1 MAEAQVRAARCLVES
16 LRQANPD
23 SVIYPA
29 VRRAQNPAMTTKRE
43 SESLSQRE
51 VPKAPRS
58 LRILIADD
66 ERDTVLTLMMLLREE
81 GHEVRG
87 VYTGRQ
93 VLEAIR
99 DFDPDV
105 LVLDIAM
112 PDLSGWEVA
121 RTIRKHPDGQR
132 RMLIGIS
139 GEYKNSVDKLLSTV
153 VGFDHYLLKPCSP
166 NALIALLRTP
176 ASP

>member
-1 MAEAQVRAARCLVES
+1 
-16 LRQANPD
+16 
-23 SVIYPA
+23 
-29 VRRAQNPAMTTKRE
+29 MTTKRGG
-43 SESLSQRE
+43 ESLSQRD

-58 LRILIADD
+58 LRILLADD
-66 ERDTVLTLMMLLREE
+66 ERDTVLTLMMVLREE

-93 VLEAIR
+93 VLDAIR
-99 DFDPDV
+99 GFDPEV
-105 LVLDIAM
+105 LILDIAM

-121 RTIRKHPDGQR
+121 RTIRTHRDGQR
-132 RMLIGIS
+132 RLLIGMS

-166 NALIALLRTP
+166 NAILALLEPLRQP
-176 ASP
+176 GNEHRS

>member
-1 MAEAQVRAARCLVES
+1 
-16 LRQANPD
+16 
-23 SVIYPA
+23 
-29 VRRAQNPAMTTKRE
+29 MTTKRGVE
-43 SESLSQRE
+43 NPSQGE
-51 VPKAPRS
+51 APNSPRS

-93 VLEAIR
+93 VLDAIH
-99 DFDPDV
+99 DFDPDA

-121 RTIRKHPDGQR
+121 RTIRKHADGQR
-132 RMLIGIS
+132 RTLIGIS

-166 NALIALLRTP
+166 NALIALLEPLRTP

>member
-1 MAEAQVRAARCLVES
+1 MES
-16 LRQANPD
+16 SGQGG
-23 SVIYPA
+23 PA
-29 VRRAQNPAMTTKRE
+29 
-43 SESLSQRE
+43 
-51 VPKAPRS
+51 KAPRA

-66 ERDTVLTLMMLLREE
+66 ERDTVLTLMMLLRDE

-87 VYTGRQ
+87 VYSGRQ
-93 VLEAIR
+93 VLDAVR
-99 DFDPDV
+99 GFDPDV

-121 RTIRKHPDGQR
+121 RNIRTHPDGNK

-139 GEYKNSVDKLLSTV
+139 GEYVNSVDKLLSTV

-166 NALIALLRTP
+166 NALIALLEPLRL
-176 ASP
+176 ARAGE